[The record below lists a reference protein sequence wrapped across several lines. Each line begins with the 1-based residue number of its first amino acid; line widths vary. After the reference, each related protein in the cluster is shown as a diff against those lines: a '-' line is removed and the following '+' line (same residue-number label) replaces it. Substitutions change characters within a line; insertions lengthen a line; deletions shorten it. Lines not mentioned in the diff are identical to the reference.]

1 MDIAEAEK
9 DLLLVTRNN
18 EMEYRGNGLVGVDS
32 SHDNSRQRDI
42 KICERSLTYV
52 LESPDAGLGL
62 TLMGLWMSYGLA
74 KKEGRGFFIDD
85 SNWYSKV
92 SVFFSSCLCSL
103 SLGHTENI

>member
-9 DLLLVTRNN
+9 NLLVVMRNN
-18 EMEYRGNGLVGVDS
+18 EMEDRGNGLVGVDGN
-32 SHDNSRQRDI
+32 HDNPRQRDT
-42 KICERSLTYV
+42 KMCERSLTYV

-92 SVFFSSCLCSL
+92 SVFLLPDCA
-103 SLGHTENI
+103 HVA